1 MWAAEERAGW
11 DRARDQHV
19 ALAKAAKIKPL
30 KKALITDVCRGQA
43 NVRWVERH
51 GEIPRSE
58 RREACPAA
66 RIPARGYPADLS
78 RSPRYWAAVTTVLKK
93 KRSPIAGL
101 RRPKLSPAA

>member
-51 GEIPRSE
+51 GEIPDGPSVGKPVRLLE
-58 RREACPAA
+58 FQREVIRRIYRDPRATG
-66 RIPARGYPADLS
+66 R
-78 RSPRYWAAVTTVLKK
+78 RSPRC
-93 KRSPIAGL
+93 
-101 RRPKLSPAA
+101 